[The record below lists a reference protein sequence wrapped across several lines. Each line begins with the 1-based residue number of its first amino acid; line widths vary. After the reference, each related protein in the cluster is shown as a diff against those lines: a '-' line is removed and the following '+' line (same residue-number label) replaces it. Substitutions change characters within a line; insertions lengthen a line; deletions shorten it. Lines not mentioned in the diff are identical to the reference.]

1 MPWARTDVGEQRVKF
16 VVRAMSGQECLAELC
31 REFGIS
37 RPTGYRWW
45 RRAQQAGSLTAV
57 VERSRRPRRSPR
69 QTTPENEERV
79 VELRRRYGWGAKKI
93 AVLLREQGGPLT
105 VITINRILKRRGLV
119 AEEDSS
125 RPALERFER
134 ATPNELWQMDG
145 KGEYRANDGTCY
157 PLSILDDHS
166 RYAVGL
172 YGLPAFNAQ
181 QVYPCLVRTFEHW
194 GLPQAMLMDRGSV
207 WWSTTNGYGLTWLS
221 VRLIEQGIRLHYG
234 RVRHPQTQGKV
245 ERFHRTLEEAIQ
257 HRGQPQWLAEWPA
270 ALEGFR
276 QTYNERRP
284 HEALGMQRPV
294 ERYRP
299 SEQPYRAQPRAWEYP
314 ERSTVR
320 RLNPAGCLY
329 WQGKNWFVCEALAG
343 RRVRVEEVAGLLL
356 VSYRHMYVREI
367 DGQQGCT
374 RALVLPIEERGA
386 RRGSRGEARK
396 EPGGRLECLTPTPG
410 VGDGKI

>member
-16 VVRAMSGQECLAELC
+16 VVRAMSGQERLAALC

-57 VERSRRPRRSPR
+57 VERSRRPWCSPR
-69 QTTPENEERV
+69 QTARENEEQV
-79 VELRRRYGWGAKKI
+79 VALRRRYGWGAKKI
-93 AVLLREQGGPLT
+93 AVLLREQGVPLT
-105 VITINRILKRRGLV
+105 VTTINRVLQRRGMV
-119 AEEDSS
+119 AQEDGSGL
-125 RPALERFER
+125 ALKRFER

-145 KGEYRANDGTCY
+145 KGEYRAGDGTCY

-172 YGLPAFNAQ
+172 YGLSAFNAE
-181 QVYPCLVRTFEHW
+181 QVYPCLVRTFERW

-207 WWSTTNGYGLTWLS
+207 WWSTTNGYGLTWVS
-221 VRLIEQGIRLHYG
+221 VRLIEQGIGLHYG

-245 ERFHRTLEEAIQ
+245 ERFHRTLEEAMQ
-257 HRGQPQWLAEWPA
+257 HRGRPQRLAEWPA
-270 ALEGFR
+270 ALEEFR

-299 SEQPYRAQPRAWEYP
+299 SERSYQAQPCAWEYA
-314 ERSTVR
+314 EGSTVR

-343 RRVRVEEVAGLLL
+343 RWVRIEEVAGLLL

-374 RALVLPIEERGA
+374 RPLVLPIEERGA
-386 RRGSRGEARK
+386 RRGARGEALHS
-396 EPGGRLECLTPTPG
+396 PCGLIPCLTPTPG
-410 VGDGKI
+410 VGDSKI